1 MSFGPA
7 GYDRNDSGCA
17 EFRALFNC
25 PFHTVKFEN
34 GKSERQIGSG
44 GLNYFVTP
52 VEFNPIVV
60 YHRHAAAA
68 GTPPPGFFL
77 IFCRP
82 APKETSQ
89 TFIAS
94 THSHGARASK

>member
-44 GLNYFVTP
+44 GLIYFFTP
-52 VEFNPIVV
+52 VQFKP
-60 YHRHAAAA
+60 HRVFSRNA
-68 GTPPPGFFL
+68 PPPGAPPRGGFS
-77 IFCRP
+77 IFCPPPTEGNRP
-82 APKETSQ
+82 SVWLGHPRAP
-89 TFIAS
+89 
-94 THSHGARASK
+94 R